1 MKLKLKM
8 SMKILATINE
18 CLTLATIQ
26 LSQNIVI
33 FQTNQWLVK
42 LRNSWWRDCR
52 ICRIKAKDVFI
63 FGK

>member
-1 MKLKLKM
+1 
-8 SMKILATINE
+8 MKILATINE